1 MNKLKITLF
10 QQKDSGETQILHSQW
25 DKEIESEKKKELWD
39 KVMSLIRE
47 FNGEIEI
54 GEDRLKELRK
64 KQ

>member
-10 QQKDSGETQILHSQW
+10 QHKNSGETQILHSQW
-25 DKEIESEKKKELWD
+25 DTEIESEKKKELWD

-47 FNGEIEI
+47 FNGDITI

-64 KQ
+64 KR

>member
-10 QQKDSGETQILHSQW
+10 QQKNSGETQILHSQW